1 MRNKPSKTN
10 QRFML
15 GSFVMMA
22 ALLIVIFLFLMWA
35 FKIYQN
41 RDEKRY
47 SDRYEIVIGNSALDA
62 PLTLYLNDSLL
73 FNGTPVSSM
82 TLSIDRFS
90 EDNTILAVDVET
102 DRVSLLSVPPESG
115 TITIEKDG
123 SDFTASFIKKNR

>member
-41 RDEKRY
+41 KDEKRY

>member
-1 MRNKPSKTN
+1 
-10 QRFML
+10 ML

-41 RDEKRY
+41 KDEKRY

>member
-41 RDEKRY
+41 KDEKRY

-90 EDNTILAVDVET
+90 EDNTILAVDVEIG
-102 DRVSLLSVPPESG
+102 RAHV
-115 TITIEKDG
+115 
-123 SDFTASFIKKNR
+123 

>member
-1 MRNKPSKTN
+1 
-10 QRFML
+10 ML

-41 RDEKRY
+41 KDEKRY
-47 SDRYEIVIGNSALDA
+47 SNRYEIVIGNSALDA

>member
-41 RDEKRY
+41 KDEKRY

-90 EDNTILAVDVET
+90 EDNPILAVDVET